1 MKKLMVIVI
10 ALGLSITVSAQKIAV
25 GIHGRFGGGFY
36 YRPHTTFVV
45 GTYIPLYYHP
55 FVYGY
60 YPYYAY
66 PAYRYYYRPT
76 KLDLEIAD
84 IKNDYEEKIWSARH
98 DKTLFSKERRK
109 EVRELKHDRDQAIID
124 AQRNYYKQ

>member
-1 MKKLMVIVI
+1 MKKLMIIVI
-10 ALGLSITVSAQKIAV
+10 TLGLSIIVSAQKIAV
-25 GIHGRFGGGFY
+25 GVHGHFGGGVY
-36 YRPHTTFVV
+36 YRPHTTFVAGAYV
-45 GTYIPLYYHP
+45 PFYYHP
-55 FVYGY
+55 FFYGY
-60 YPYYAY
+60 YPYYDY

-76 KLDLEIAD
+76 KLDLEISD

-98 DKTLFSKERRK
+98 DNTLSGKERRK